1 MSPSSQDFE
10 MDYRI
15 GGRPGSPSRELG
27 LSLNRVISGRRRRP
41 TLPRM
46 GTSDMPLM
54 APGATTRP
62 STPVTT
68 RPSTPK
74 PAESIESPTPSKKW
88 TRGPY
93 FWRSLISICIPLLL
107 SALEASV
114 TNTALPTIAD
124 KLNLGTN
131 FTWVATAFLL
141 ASTVLQPLYGQVA
154 DMYGRKIPILLAV
167 TVFAAGSAISGW
179 AKNPTSLI
187 FGRVIQG
194 FGTGGIDLFVEII
207 LCDLV
212 PLRKRGQYM
221 ALKNLFFAT
230 GCTMGP
236 MLGGYFAEH
245 NWRLCFW
252 VNLPVC
258 LASFIMLCFWLR
270 VEGGSK
276 KGQGKMAEMMQVD
289 YIGVFLLTASV
300 VLILVPL
307 SSGGTSHPWS
317 SEAVIAPFAFGV
329 LLLILFPIWERS
341 QCCSRPIMPPEIFAN
356 RTSATALILTTLHG
370 FVCYGVQFFLPA
382 FFQAVKMVKPSASG
396 VLVLPTSLVI
406 VVMATVGGPLLAWFG
421 KYRPIHMLSF
431 FLMTL
436 GLGFFVLLDRHTPT
450 FGHILMQLTAAIGLG
465 LVVPSL
471 LPAVLVE
478 LTDSQ
483 NGAAAGAWAFLRGTG
498 SLFGVAIPSAFFN
511 WRFSQLLPHIHEHDV
526 RVKFAS
532 GQAYQQ
538 AGHIMDIKKEYVR
551 DQVISAFTSSLKV
564 VWAIFIAFSGGAFLL
579 TFLEREVKMRK
590 ELDTEFGLSSMPAS
604 VGSSEDKEAVTV
616 MKAVGRKSFELGLWD
631 EELQG
636 RAGREDANVNI
647 EGVTLVDTD
656 SPRGSARRGEV
667 GCNRAGV
674 GDRPQESRGGPHI
687 RFHINKHTPSKANS
701 DVTDGSYDH
710 DASGESTPTSRSD
723 PPSLHHPKPRILL
736 PSHTLAQELSISR
749 QRPPTP
755 YPPPLSPKTSFMS
768 TRASVSSEPQPLSYP
783 TSPTKDPF
791 RSRVNSGP
799 IFTSIPTTRSPSPT
813 RSHSLTGLDRTPY
826 TSTTSLIPHA
836 TCLSPFGPI
845 SWPPANSTAF
855 SHKLHNN
862 NGTSHSFLRKSSGG
876 RRVSGQDWR

>member
-1 MSPSSQDFE
+1 
-10 MDYRI
+10 
-15 GGRPGSPSRELG
+15 
-27 LSLNRVISGRRRRP
+27 
-41 TLPRM
+41 
-46 GTSDMPLM
+46 M

-62 STPVTT
+62 STPVATQ
-68 RPSTPK
+68 PPTPE

-258 LASFIMLCFWLR
+258 LASFIMLCCWLR
-270 VEGGSK
+270 VEGGSR
-276 KGQGKMAEMMQVD
+276 KGQGKMAEIMQVD

-307 SSGGTSHPWS
+307 SSGGTTHMWS
-317 SEAVIAPFAFGV
+317 SEAVIAPFVFGV

-341 QCCSRPIMPPEIFAN
+341 QCCSRPIMPPEIFAS
-356 RTSATALILTTLHG
+356 RTSATALVLTTMHG

-396 VLVLPTSLVI
+396 ILVLPTSLVI

-450 FGHILMQLTAAIGLG
+450 FGHILMQLTAALGLG

-498 SLFGVAIPSAFFN
+498 SLFGVAVPSAFFN
-511 WRFSQLLPHIHEHDV
+511 WRFTQLLPHIHNKTIRH
-526 RVKFAS
+526 KFAY

-538 AGHIMDIKKEYVR
+538 AGHITEIEDVEVR
-551 DQVISAFTSSLKV
+551 DFVISAFTSALKV

-590 ELDTEFGLSSMPAS
+590 ELDTEFGLSSVPAS
-604 VGSSEDKEAVTV
+604 VGSSEDKEVVTAPKT
-616 MKAVGRKSFELGLWD
+616 MGKKSFESGSWD
-631 EELQG
+631 GEARNRIG
-636 RAGREDANVNI
+636 RDDANVDI

-667 GCNRAGV
+667 GGNCTGAGE
-674 GDRPQESRGGPHI
+674 RPPERKGSPHI
-687 RFHINKHTPSKANS
+687 RFRIKDHPAKNANGNDTNGSHDRGASRTSSSSS
-701 DVTDGSYDH
+701 DT
-710 DASGESTPTSRSD
+710 D
-723 PPSLHHPKPRILL
+723 PPPLHHPKPRMLQL
-736 PSHTLAQELSISR
+736 HTLSTSPNHPSISR
-749 QRPPTP
+749 LRPPTP
-755 YPPPLSPKTSFMS
+755 YPPPSPPKAGAYLPIPSFTS
-768 TRASVSSEPQPLSYP
+768 TRANSPAPSHPSSPQNHY
-783 TSPTKDPF
+783 F

-799 IFTSIPTTRSPSPT
+799 TCFPSFSIPHTRSPSPV
-813 RSHSLTGLDRTPY
+813 RSHSLTGLDPNPFA
-826 TSTTSLIPHA
+826 STTSLLSHTSA
-836 TCLSPFGPI
+836 FTVRSPFGFIPCN
-845 SWPPANSTAF
+845 PANSVSTAF
-855 SHKLHNN
+855 SHKLHSG
-862 NGTSHSFLRKSSGG
+862 NGNSHSFLSTRKSSGG
-876 RRVSGQDWR
+876 RRFS